1 MQLYDMYQDGHS
13 PAHGTLAL
21 LTEFFSFQLAAVAI
35 ALISF
40 SLYRNEILSLRH
52 EVWLLFVVGTALN
65 VVVVLLLAVAVFSP
79 KILPSLWRWLMNLA
93 QKLFP
98 HRAEQWRCWGE
109 VQLTELHQCAA
120 HYRKERSTLLRCF
133 CTSFAQVAVYHSIP
147 YWIALSLGVT
157 GQSLWEMIALQ
168 SVLFLSV
175 SSLPLPGAVGLS
187 EGGFLIFFR
196 GVFPA
201 TTLSAGMMLSRVVSF
216 YCFLLLAGVFVAT
229 RTVYSFRTP
238 LHNN

>member
-40 SLYRNEILSLRH
+40 SLYQNEILSLRR

-109 VQLTELHQCAA
+109 VQLSELHQCAA
-120 HYRKERSTLLRCF
+120 RYRKERSTLLQVFLYLVCSSSSLSQYPLLDCSVSWCDRTKSMGDDCIAIGSISLCVVSSASRCSWVVRGWISDF
-133 CTSFAQVAVYHSIP
+133 LSWRFSSNYAVCWNDVEPGGQLLLLS
-147 YWIALSLGVT
+147 ALSWRVCCH
-157 GQSLWEMIALQ
+157 SY
-168 SVLFLSV
+168 SVFI
-175 SSLPLPGAVGLS
+175 PN
-187 EGGFLIFFR
+187 
-196 GVFPA
+196 
-201 TTLSAGMMLSRVVSF
+201 TTAQ
-216 YCFLLLAGVFVAT
+216 
-229 RTVYSFRTP
+229 
-238 LHNN
+238 

>member
-1 MQLYDMYQDGHS
+1 
-13 PAHGTLAL
+13 
-21 LTEFFSFQLAAVAI
+21 
-35 ALISF
+35 
-40 SLYRNEILSLRH
+40 
-52 EVWLLFVVGTALN
+52 
-65 VVVVLLLAVAVFSP
+65 
-79 KILPSLWRWLMNLA
+79 MNLA

-120 HYRKERSTLLRCF
+120 HYRKERSTLLKCF

-201 TTLSAGMMLSRVVSF
+201 TMLSAGMMLSRVVSF